1 MRDNVLSILG
11 LPIEHGHAENGLS
24 YIRTDQR
31 AANGQLTARAVAGK
45 KIKVSTAMVF
55 IEELSRRVSSAIYAD
70 QPNMALASVD
80 RK

>member
-1 MRDNVLSILG
+1 MSFPSWAFQSNMDMPKMDYHTSEWISG
-11 LPIEHGHAENGLS
+11 
-24 YIRTDQR
+24 